1 MTHAWNAKRIARH
14 QRKSAK
20 SSVAAAP
27 ELPVLVTARASRF
40 GAGQAKLVRV
50 VRSLARK
57 GAERHDVP
65 VVADHPHAHVHW
77 HKLSKSHR
85 SRLSR
90 GKASA
95 RRWVLFGMGALA
107 LAGGQ
112 GIAHAQSA
120 VGQNQTVASA
130 DAATGRWQESFDAF
144 EAADKLHPPAP
155 GGVVFVGSSS
165 IRFWDDL
172 ETYFGNVPVVKRGY
186 GGSRLED
193 TNQNVARLIL
203 PYKPRLV
210 VVYAG
215 DNDLEEGRSPQQV
228 LDSFRGVVD
237 GVHAALPQTRVVF
250 ISIKPSPLRARLIEK
265 TREANSLVK
274 NFAATRPD
282 LDFVDVF
289 SSMIGPD
296 GQPRRELFG
305 PDSLHMNHTGY
316 ALWESAIVEAL
327 GNDLSAT
334 ATTRIAATSPRAVPP
349 AESTT
354 VAANLPL
361 KR

>member
-1 MTHAWNAKRIARH
+1 MTHAWNARRIARRH
-14 QRKSAK
+14 RKNLESQGT
-20 SSVAAAP
+20 VAS
-27 ELPVLVTARASRF
+27 ELPVLVTVRASRI

-50 VRSLARK
+50 VQSLARK
-57 GAERHDVP
+57 GAQRHDVP
-65 VVADHPHAHVHW
+65 VMADHAHAHVHW
-77 HKLSKSHR
+77 HKAQKTEK

-90 GKASA
+90 SKSSA
-95 RRWVLFGMGALA
+95 RKWVLFGMGAMA
-107 LAGGQ
+107 LAGGS
-112 GIAHAQSA
+112 GVVHAQSA
-120 VGQNQTVASA
+120 VNTGQSVASA
-130 DAATGRWQESFDAF
+130 DAASGKWKESFDAF
-144 EAADKLHPPAP
+144 EQADRLHPPAP

-172 ETYFGNVPVVKRGY
+172 ESYFGNLPVVKRGY

-193 TNQNVARLIL
+193 TNQNVARLVL
-203 PYKPRLV
+203 PYQPRLV

-215 DNDLEEGRSPQQV
+215 DNDLEEGRTPQQV
-228 LDSFRGVVD
+228 LESFRGVVD

-250 ISIKPSPLRARLIEK
+250 ISIKPSPLRARLIEQ
-265 TREANSLVK
+265 TREANALVK
-274 NFAATRPD
+274 NYTATSPD

-289 SSMIGPD
+289 SSMIGAD

-327 GNDLSAT
+327 GSDLSAT
-334 ATTRIAATSPRAVPP
+334 ATTRLAATMP
-349 AESTT
+349 AARPSAQATT

-361 KR
+361 ER